1 MNILLNGIIS
11 EIKNIVIII
20 VASEFLKVFLL
31 EDSFRKYI
39 TVCVNI
45 IVIGFIVCEIK
56 NVPFNINT
64 AFEMPSYT
72 LQEQGSIIKDEYERK
87 ISEELKKKFREE
99 KILVYEVKTEANED
113 YSIKK
118 IIVSLNGSKE
128 KAEKIIKGMKPNSY
142 EINVNAE

>member
-72 LQEQGSIIKDEYERK
+72 IQEQGSIIKDEYERK
-87 ISEELKKKFREE
+87 ISEELKKKLREE

-113 YSIKK
+113 YSIQK